1 MVSLDV
7 NSFFTNVTSEE
18 TIKTCCDSIYKDQE
32 LLSNINENQFE
43 KLLGPALR
51 SNYFLF
57 YGIVYQQVDEV
68 AMGSTLGQA

>member
-7 NSFFTNVTSEE
+7 NSLFTNVPSEE
-18 TIKTCCDSIYKDQE
+18 TIKTCCDSICKDQE
-32 LLSNINENQFE
+32 LLCNINENQFE
-43 KLLGPALR
+43 KLLRPALR

-57 YGIVYQQVDEV
+57 YGIVYQQIDGI